1 MNDYK
6 SEQCIHELL
15 CILFVVVDES
25 SPELYYLT
33 IKKTTHP
40 LGRTFT

>member
-1 MNDYK
+1 MIIKVSNVYMNYY
-6 SEQCIHELL
+6 E
-15 CILFVVVDES
+15 FVVDES

-40 LGRTFT
+40 LVRTFT